1 MPYSRNKQIKPIIS
15 DPIDVIELQFEAGPD
30 APKNKQY
37 TPAQIFEAKQKRVEK
52 MAKAKQDRRN
62 KVK

>member
-1 MPYSRNKQIKPIIS
+1 MPYSINKQLKPIIS
-15 DPIDVIELQFEAGPD
+15 DPIDVIELQFEAGPG

-37 TPAQIFEAKQKRVEK
+37 TPAQIFEAKQKRFEK
-52 MAKAKQDRRN
+52 MAKAKLDRKN